1 MPTVAGPR
9 VHWVSVLSVGALAVF
24 VLAVLVLIAV
34 DIGYTRAGPL
44 VEVLHSR
51 AIRHAIWLTLVTTAV
66 SLVVVIAFAVPVGY
80 ALSRYRFPGSV
91 VVDAVVDLP
100 IVLPPIVIGISLLV
114 LFQTPAGRWVQAVEW
129 PAAVRDWIAAYPAW
143 LGWLGAR
150 PLEFVYTPKGIVL
163 CQFFASA
170 SYGIRAAQAAFDGSD
185 RRLEDLALTLGCT
198 HGQAMRMVA
207 LPMARSGLV
216 AGAVLAWAKA
226 VGLFAPLMIFA
237 GTVRMKT
244 EVLPT
249 TVYLELSIGRIE
261 PALAV
266 ALVMLALAM
275 AALVVIHGL
284 GAGRQWWRR

>member
-1 MPTVAGPR
+1 
-9 VHWVSVLSVGALAVF
+9 
-24 VLAVLVLIAV
+24 
-34 DIGYTRAGPL
+34 
-44 VEVLHSR
+44 
-51 AIRHAIWLTLVTTAV
+51 
-66 SLVVVIAFAVPVGY
+66 VIAFAIPVGY

-91 VVDAVVDLP
+91 VMDALVDLP

-114 LFQTPAGRWVQAVEW
+114 LFQTPAGRWVQSLEW
-129 PAAVRDWIAAYPAW
+129 PGAAAGWIASHPRW

-170 SYGIRAAQAAFDGSD
+170 SYGIRSAQAAFDGAD

-198 HGQAMRMVA
+198 RGQALWRVA
-207 LPMARSGLV
+207 LPMARNGLA
-216 AGAVLAWAKA
+216 AGAVLAWAKT

-249 TVYLELSIGRIE
+249 TIYLELSIGRVE

-266 ALVMLALAM
+266 ALLMLALAM
-275 AALVVIHGL
+275 IALVAIHGL
-284 GAGRQWWRR
+284 GAGRQGWRR